1 MEAGTTAA
9 VPVIF
14 SCPGLKPY
22 DIMVA
27 NHKEVTAMTF
37 QELARARYSVR
48 SFKNVPIK
56 DEDMNLILEA
66 GRVAPT
72 ACNNQPQKIF
82 VAKSEEARKKLASVC
97 RCTFDAPV
105 ILVVCYDRNRD
116 WKNKL
121 QPGYESGETDAAI
134 VCTHMMLQAFE
145 LGIGSC
151 WVGYFNANDVA
162 SALSLPENLTVSA
175 LLPMGYPA
183 ENAAPLPLHTQF
195 REFADTIEEI

>member
-1 MEAGTTAA
+1 
-9 VPVIF
+9 
-14 SCPGLKPY
+14 
-22 DIMVA
+22 
-27 NHKEVTAMTF
+27 MTF

-48 SFKNVPIK
+48 SFKDAPIK
-56 DEDMNLILEA
+56 DEELNLILEA

-72 ACNNQPQKIF
+72 ACNNQPQKIY
-82 VAKSEEARKKLASVC
+82 VAKSEEARRKLASVC

-162 SALSLPENLTVSA
+162 RVLELPENLTVSA

-183 ENAAPLPLHTQF
+183 ENAEPLPLHFQH

>member
-1 MEAGTTAA
+1 
-9 VPVIF
+9 
-14 SCPGLKPY
+14 
-22 DIMVA
+22 
-27 NHKEVTAMTF
+27 MTF
-37 QELARARYSVR
+37 QELARGRYSVR
-48 SFKNVPIK
+48 SFRNAPIEEEK
-56 DEDMNLILEA
+56 LNLILEA

-82 VAKSEEARKKLASVC
+82 IAKSEESRKKLASVC

-151 WVGYFNANDVA
+151 WVGYFNANTVA
-162 SALSLPENLTVSA
+162 EVLGLPENLTVSA
-175 LLPMGYPA
+175 LLPIGYPT
-183 ENAAPLPLHTQF
+183 ENANPLDMHFQY
-195 REFADTIEEI
+195 RDFADTIAEI